1 MNYKHFNY
9 ISRVLC
15 VIIALILLFAFCACD
30 TEEEYY
36 DINNY
41 SEDVEFCEAEKFM
54 PNLNELGEYTDI
66 EYLCTKNFAFFP
78 EHTIKLIVKY
88 SSEDY
93 AKEKERLKT
102 AYEYLDEPQISGS
115 DYTMPVTSFS
125 TEGFYIRVVKFE
137 DTRYPKNFG
146 MVGISNETCEI
157 AYLWVDAGD
166 LDVICAIDDD
176 PNKGMINKFKYWFDL
191 K

>member
-9 ISRVLC
+9 ISRALC
-15 VIIALILLFAFCACD
+15 AILALILLLAFCSCD

-102 AYEYLDEPQISGS
+102 AYEYLDEPQIEGDS
-115 DYTMPVTSFS
+115 YTMPVTSFS
-125 TEGFYIRVVKFE
+125 TDGFYIRVVKFE

-157 AYLWVDAGD
+157 AYLWVAAFD
-166 LDVICAIDDD
+166 LDSMCRVNGD
-176 PNKGMINKFKYWFDL
+176 PNKAMLTYFNGWFDL